1 MSKLAHSNEA
11 TMDKI
16 ETDRRRED
24 GERGTVTESIYSGQ
38 NVIVPLADV
47 QHIEKHN
54 SKGVPDGIMIVTR
67 HTRWDHEH
75 DVWANGIWIG
85 EPEATAFRSAWC
97 RYRSELEAN
106 TLADLSP

>member
-1 MSKLAHSNEA
+1 MGN
-11 TMDKI
+11 
-16 ETDRRRED
+16 
-24 GERGTVTESIYSGQ
+24 VTESIYSGQ

-54 SKGVPDGIMIVTR
+54 RNGVSDGIMVVTC

-97 RYRSELEAN
+97 RYRSELEAD
-106 TLADLSP
+106 TLADLSPKAA